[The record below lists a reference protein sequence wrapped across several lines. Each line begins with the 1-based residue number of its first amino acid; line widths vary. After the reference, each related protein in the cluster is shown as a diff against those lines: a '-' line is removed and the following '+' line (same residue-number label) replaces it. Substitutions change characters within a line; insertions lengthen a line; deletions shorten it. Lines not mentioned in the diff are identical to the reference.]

1 MCFLFYLN
9 QKWVQKGVNQS
20 KKAGAD
26 GTVPVFSC
34 YSYRKYVIMLLIKI
48 YERNVKSMMIKKEFY
63 IPYAIDV
70 MIREQGVRCD
80 VLSTPAHWFGV
91 TYKEDRPAVV
101 EKFASLAA
109 EGVYPSPLYK

>member
-1 MCFLFYLN
+1 MGDNSITGETVVLNGKDLCSMNMWCFTPDYF
-9 QKWVQKGVNQS
+9 KRS
-20 KKAGAD
+20 A
-26 GTVPVFSC
+26 
-34 YSYRKYVIMLLIKI
+34 VIF
-48 YERNVKSMMIKKEFY
+48 KSFLDANSQELKKEFY

-70 MIREQGVRCD
+70 MIREQGVNCD

-101 EKFASLAA
+101 EKFAALAA